1 MKKNIKVN
9 KFDRLVESLVEAFL
23 KIPNFDLTQH
33 DEEAKK
39 AFNTVSFRIAEISS
53 YKELIC
59 GHVIPATNKAIFDSR
74 QLFLK
79 SKYKSFLSM
88 KGLEFNETLYDTVR
102 LAYVGLFHKIE
113 NFVNDI
119 IKMVDMLYK
128 TEASSAQTIAQW
140 VKERYNLDFRDWQQ
154 NTIIYK
160 INWICN
166 CVKHKDGYPLKE
178 PKPLAYRR
186 LAVDQRI
193 QITADEFKQD
203 CELLIKFYPSLIQ
216 IMMTFGLFRF
226 ALDSDE
232 KSEFP
237 EVEKIRKDGI
247 EKMEEKINEMVKRLE
262 ELKLDPIVGD

>member
-1 MKKNIKVN
+1 MKKNSKVN
-9 KFDRLVESLVEAFL
+9 KFDQLVESLLEAFI

-59 GHVIPATNKAIFDSR
+59 GHVIPATNKAIFESR
-74 QLFLK
+74 QLFLQ
-79 SKYKSFLSM
+79 SKYKSFLST

-128 TEASSAQTIAQW
+128 TEASSSQTIAQW
-140 VKERYNLDFRDWQQ
+140 VKARYNLDFRDWQQ

-166 CVKHKDGYPLKE
+166 CVKHKDAYPLKQ
-178 PKPLAYRR
+178 PKPLGCRM
-186 LAVDQRI
+186 LPEHERI
-193 QITADEFKQD
+193 HVTPEEFKQD

-216 IMMTFGLFRF
+216 IMMAFGLFRF
-226 ALDSDE
+226 SIDSDE
-232 KSEFP
+232 RSEFP
-237 EVEKIRKDGI
+237 EVEQIRKDGI
-247 EKMEEKINEMVKRLE
+247 EKMEEKILAMVTGLK
-262 ELKLDPIVGD
+262 ELKVDPVLGY